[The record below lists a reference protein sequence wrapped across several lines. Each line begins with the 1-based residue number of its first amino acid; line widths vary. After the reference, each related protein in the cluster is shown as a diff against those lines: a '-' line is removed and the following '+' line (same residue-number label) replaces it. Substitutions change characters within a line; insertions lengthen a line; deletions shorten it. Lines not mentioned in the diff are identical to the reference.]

1 MHPEEFY
8 ISIKLIIS
16 SVFHKKDLYQ
26 KILYKLIKL
35 LYTVIKEKEVYKDN

>member
-1 MHPEEFY
+1 MHPEEFT

-26 KILYKLIKL
+26 KILYKLLKP
-35 LYTVIKEKEVYKDN
+35 LYTVNEEKEVYKDN